1 MARGRDEGLFKCNSD
16 AISACKE
23 RSAWAE
29 ALVVLR
35 RIRTLGFSPSGVSY
49 AVALRS
55 AAPREWEQGLAQC
68 LCQLQAQRVQCNAI
82 IASTALT
89 TLGRGMAWRGSLE
102 LFGRMRI
109 QELAQDT
116 IAYTAA
122 IATVEPLGRWQL
134 MLELLAVMPSPD
146 VVAYGSAVSACAKAG
161 FWEGAAAL
169 LCEMSARRVR
179 PNAVCLNSAITACGR
194 GTKWLQALGLLEL
207 MADQVVRPDAV
218 SFCALISAC
227 AVGAQ
232 WQVALG
238 LLAAMPSRQL
248 QQSEVGLNSAMSAC
262 EKAGQW
268 QRAVDLMRGM
278 GSQSLLPDA
287 VTAGTA
293 AMACDAADQ
302 WQRSILLQG
311 AAGHQHASARCT
323 PEELV
328 ELIFAAASA
337 GAARPQLLA
346 MVRSQLPEHLAAG
359 RLPWRATAR
368 LAWALA
374 NLQVYDAQLL
384 DALQEET
391 CSSRWS
397 GARAPRARWTWS
409 PRAWRCC
416 GPAASWAACA
426 RRRELWCTP
435 RRSAPPRHWT
445 GGGAGVSVSVLALA
459 PTATAAPLRVEM
471 QEPAG
476 CSVFHREMEL
486 LVVNKPPHWQ
496 VDSTT
501 ERDSGASLGALLR
514 GLFPQTRILRD
525 AAHGRLDV
533 PSSGLLLVAKTYG
546 CYFELRMQLQ
556 TGYAF
561 QEPSLAQTEYAV
573 LCHGL
578 LPRARAVA
586 ARVAA
591 PSAGRGDQSSVAPQG
606 KVALTRSPDARL
618 KASSRAHSAFAM

>member
-1 MARGRDEGLFKCNSD
+1 MARGRDEGLFKCNS

-384 DALQEET
+384 DALQEDLQQQVERCT
-391 CSSRWS
+391 CPTRAVDLESSGLAVLWACSFLGRLRQK
-397 GARAPRARWTWS
+397 ARALVHTAAQRA
-409 PRAWRCC
+409 
-416 GPAASWAACA
+416 AAPLDG
-426 RRRELWCTP
+426 R
-435 RRSAPPRHWT
+435 
-445 GGGAGVSVSVLALA
+445 SVLALA

-471 QEPAG
+471 Q
-476 CSVFHREMEL
+476 EL

-525 AAHGRLDV
+525 AAHGRGLDV

-556 TGYAF
+556 TGQLLRA
-561 QEPSLAQTEYAV
+561 ARTEYAV

-606 KVALTRSPDARL
+606 KAGDRWEVALTRSPDARL